1 MRKSNIIYKK
11 GDGYLT
17 NGKVLIEQ
25 ISDKI
30 LSHLTNQKLNIDG
43 SNAQDFFPKYPTE
56 MGNEF
61 QVFGGQLELGNYF
74 LVDQKH
80 KSIDK
85 GVKIIVEVRV
95 LLIESIVE

>member
-1 MRKSNIIYKK
+1 MRKSNVIYKAE
-11 GDGYLT
+11 DGYLT

-30 LSHLTNQKLNIDG
+30 LSYLTNQKLNIDG
-43 SNAQDFFPKYPTE
+43 QDLFKGYPTE

-61 QVFGGQLELGNYF
+61 LIIGFCSEINNFF

-80 KSIDK
+80 KSIDT
-85 GVKIIVEVRV
+85 GVKIIIELKVKLR
-95 LLIESIVE
+95 ESIIE